1 MKTAIKNLLT
11 DKSFWAAVI
20 ALVTAILV
28 ANNVP
33 QGSIGQITAIAGAIG
48 TFVAYIVGN
57 SIQAAAQIKADAQV
71 KTAQI
76 ALQTRAAA
84 LSQLAISTC
93 ECKQGQTNPHSDM
106 DIVKEEK

>member
-33 QGSIGQITAIAGAIG
+33 QGSIGEITAIIGAIG

-57 SIQAAAQIKADAQV
+57 SIQAAAQSKADAQV

-76 ALQTRAAA
+76 ALQSKSSAFRAGMGDA
-84 LSQLAISTC
+84 
-93 ECKQGQTNPHSDM
+93 
-106 DIVKEEK
+106 KEDK

>member
-33 QGSIGQITAIAGAIG
+33 QGSIGQITAIVGAIG

-76 ALQTRAAA
+76 ALQTRASA

-106 DIVKEEK
+106 DAAKEGK

>member
-33 QGSIGQITAIAGAIG
+33 QGSIG
-48 TFVAYIVGN
+48 
-57 SIQAAAQIKADAQV
+57 
-71 KTAQI
+71 
-76 ALQTRAAA
+76 
-84 LSQLAISTC
+84 
-93 ECKQGQTNPHSDM
+93 
-106 DIVKEEK
+106 